1 MPSLFDDLI
10 ERIDDLHFRFVPEI
24 SLTGSYTEAE
34 YDNMRAF
41 RLLSH
46 AEIERYVEA
55 LVESSLAR
63 MTKTISLWKAAGTT
77 STLVDQIVEYTDKY
91 LRSELIKKNHGVRKD
106 NILSLLRPLGI
117 NGTQLD
123 NVWLETMDAYGAI
136 RGGFAHNSQRAT
148 RPVDP
153 LTEQN
158 LLYQQILPELKKLEI
173 LVNSI
178 S

>member
-1 MPSLFDDLI
+1 MLSLFDDLM

-24 SLTGSYTEAE
+24 SSTGAYTEAE

-46 AEIERYVEA
+46 AEIERYLEA
-55 LVESSLAR
+55 LVESSLLR
-63 MTKTISLWKAAGTT
+63 MTTTIAKWRGAGTA
-77 STLVDQIVEYTDKY
+77 STLVDQIVAYTDKQ
-91 LRSELIKKNHGVRKD
+91 LRNELIKKNHGVRKD
-106 NILSLLRPLGI
+106 NILALLKPLGI

-158 LLYQQILPELKKLEI
+158 LLYQQILPELKKLAV
-173 LVNSI
+173 LANSI
-178 S
+178 V